1 MKKSDRQSVKNKVS
15 KILYKKDSSED
26 INTFLSLKLWI
37 YEFFEAFRHMF
48 HNDEESDHDDH
59 DHEHVI
65 NIKEKDNPI
74 QTLSHH
80 MNCVME
86 KHFNL

>member
-1 MKKSDRQSVKNKVS
+1 
-15 KILYKKDSSED
+15 
-26 INTFLSLKLWI
+26 
-37 YEFFEAFRHMF
+37 MF

-65 NIKEKDNPI
+65 NLKEKDNPI